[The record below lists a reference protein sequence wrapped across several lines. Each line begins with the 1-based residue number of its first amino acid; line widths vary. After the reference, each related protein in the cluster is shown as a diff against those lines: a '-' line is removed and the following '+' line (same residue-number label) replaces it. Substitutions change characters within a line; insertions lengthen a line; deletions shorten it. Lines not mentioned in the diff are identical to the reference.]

1 MTDIDF
7 YSARETNE
15 LYWNPEAARERVLIK
30 KNIEYGYLF
39 NWVQFFADLG
49 GFDALLDVLQMGMN
63 DEKAVKAPFSLIS
76 YITRPLKNLNLT
88 LNPEFAK
95 AFASKISEL
104 TVKRLQSM
112 TEKEVKD
119 CSKDQVEHVLF
130 DLN

>member
-1 MTDIDF
+1 M
-7 YSARETNE
+7 
-15 LYWNPEAARERVLIK
+15 
-30 KNIEYGYLF
+30 F